1 MSSHVSKQPPEPTL
15 FFGVEERDR
24 RRRVFAGVGSR
35 HPEDAWLRGAG
46 DEMGG
51 GGRWRRREGKGMD
64 EEYIPGSQP
73 VLPFFQPPRWSLRT
87 LMGSNHPPDAAHERL
102 PHHERRAMAC
112 TGDGGTIDTDCDG
125 NGPVTGS
132 GCSDDLPGASSP
144 PRHAQET
151 SKTAENVR
159 NEVVCVGLSAGYPV
173 QRRAWQ
179 SLSEQAMGPAVQPSS
194 GQTGT
199 SQRWTQAQRL
209 DIIIPC
215 RL

>member
-112 TGDGGTIDTDCDG
+112 TGDGGTIDTDCDEEDS
-125 NGPVTGS
+125 S
-132 GCSDDLPGASSP
+132 GLISKIRRLCALL
-144 PRHAQET
+144 PRHVGPSVVVT
-151 SKTAENVR
+151 SSSVFVR
-159 NEVVCVGLSAGYPV
+159 V
-173 QRRAWQ
+173 
-179 SLSEQAMGPAVQPSS
+179 
-194 GQTGT
+194 
-199 SQRWTQAQRL
+199 L
-209 DIIIPC
+209 DM
-215 RL
+215 